1 MGLVAKDQGEMLRSV
16 HDVVPAETGDCGDAG
31 GPLHSSM
38 NGDTMT
44 ICVAGVWQCSRAGG
58 EPPVAPAV
66 ATSESSPPFDN
77 GALNKPQQQTCDLRH
92 IILQCSTTTTH
103 HYINSLARHAAEQR
117 KVPRTP
123 HPPTGSPAALRLRHR
138 RAPSHVICAASTSAP
153 LHRGAQPQGD

>member
-1 MGLVAKDQGEMLRSV
+1 MVAPRRSEEFAAVREDMVGEGQMGLVAKDQGEMLRSV

-66 ATSESSPPFDN
+66 ATSESSPPLDN
-77 GALNKPQQQTCDLRH
+77 GALNSHNSKP
-92 IILQCSTTTTH
+92 
-103 HYINSLARHAAEQR
+103 
-117 KVPRTP
+117 V
-123 HPPTGSPAALRLRHR
+123 
-138 RAPSHVICAASTSAP
+138 TSAI
-153 LHRGAQPQGD
+153 LFYSVQQPPHITI

>member
-66 ATSESSPPFDN
+66 ATSESSPPLDN
-77 GALNKPQQQTCDLRH
+77 GALNSHNSKPVTPAILFYSVQQPPH
-92 IILQCSTTTTH
+92 ITI
-103 HYINSLARHAAEQR
+103 
-117 KVPRTP
+117 
-123 HPPTGSPAALRLRHR
+123 
-138 RAPSHVICAASTSAP
+138 
-153 LHRGAQPQGD
+153 